1 MRGYRYMHVCRHRFS
16 SGTVEATIDSPEL
29 FSETGKMTATLVDG
43 ANVLEIM
50 EVRVEKYQY
59 DKEYRTAYDV
69 NGRPTRYDEGGTDG
83 RFDDDSEFRV
93 DFGQFFRPGET
104 LSDPIPPTMYRS
116 FLHNRIEFLVYPPT
130 SFRVKMRVRY
140 TDARATIYDAKSC
153 PRCSGR
159 GWYIDLLDEQ
169 GEFVQAFGSE
179 HVLQDFVKILLM
191 RVGSSAL
198 DRTNGSRLYEV
209 AGANESADDLELRIA
224 AIISECATNYIEQQ
238 AVVDTTEYDAEE
250 ILLDVSLARLE
261 RDPEDRRRWKVY
273 LNFVTEA
280 GERGFLLT
288 L

>member
-29 FSETGKMTATLVDG
+29 FSESGKMTATLVDG
-43 ANVLEIM
+43 ANVLEII

-59 DKEYRTAYDV
+59 DREYRTAFDV
-69 NGRPTRYDEGGTDG
+69 NGRATRYDEGGTDA

-104 LSDPIPPTMYRS
+104 VSEPLPTTMYRS

-140 TDARATIYDAKSC
+140 TDAREQIYDGKDC

-159 GWYIDLLDEQ
+159 GWYIDLLDER
-169 GEFVQAFGSE
+169 GEFVEAVGGE
-179 HVLQDFVKILLM
+179 HMLQDFVKILLM
-191 RVGSSAL
+191 RVGASAL

-209 AGANESADDLELRIA
+209 AGSGDSAEELELRIA
-224 AIISECATNYIEQQ
+224 AIVSECATNYLEQQ
-238 AVVDTTEYDAEE
+238 AVVDTSDYDPEE
-250 ILLDVSLARLE
+250 VLLDVSLAQIE
-261 RDPEDRRRWKVY
+261 RDPLDRRRWKVF